1 MNTKVPKIIKTK
13 FITEISSCIK
23 IELNGNEQKNV
34 QLQQNKQNC
43 IRFVENTYKLGENEF
58 SKLEF
63 EIRVKNKDGKIIYT
77 FARNELI
84 KIYNRLCQE
93 GKLTLIMEKPGLNKK
108 DEYKI
113 FLYKSAPELIEHF
126 LSKLNS
132 IPTQTSSDQIKKP
145 KFSEIEESKSTN
157 ISTSNQK
164 DVSKNNN
171 KNNIHKRTL
180 PIKTN
185 DNKNIINSSN
195 NINNNY
201 NIKNNN
207 EINVNNNNSVNI
219 STNNNNDNNKNNKYR
234 KRKYNELIN
243 QQRKEKNT
251 LKRNIIA
258 LNTADIKIKNAAF
271 NEDIERIKNS
281 YNFTDY
287 LSKIFPDYLSYQ
299 ILKYLDKRT
308 ILFKAST
315 LNKEIKKIA
324 DSYIDNIRLS
334 DETPKEIIS
343 KILSRFPNTKTIILG
358 KAKNFKNF
366 HIKEIFVT
374 LRYLQH
380 FDISSLENIN
390 DENIR
395 KFLSKTRGVNVLTLK
410 LNAFLDSLHEALC
423 YCLSFYK
430 NMNELS
436 VVNNHFRFD
445 ENGLKFLM
453 ENPRYYRK
461 ELTTTIN
468 RILDSKFHKIKKLNY
483 FLFNGIVELYTKSMF
498 KGAYIENK
506 IYPFPFK
513 NLLELGIDCI
523 IIKEV
528 KELQIFYKCEQLI
541 KFKLGEIII
550 KNDKKENEINY
561 IDIDKIHD
569 EQLMNQNN
577 CEVDFDNEPTEVFGK
592 IFYYMRNIKEI
603 SFGGFLTNDICQ
615 LISVYLKKIEKFS
628 FSSPNIDD
636 MAVREIFIRCK
647 NVKEINLEGCSNF
660 NGSCFMEMNN
670 SEFPTKLVKARF
682 SLTGY
687 NYYKLIAYLRNKGI
701 EAFNYIRK

>member
-1 MNTKVPKIIKTK
+1 MNTKGPKIIKTK
-13 FITEISSCIK
+13 FITEINSCIK
-23 IELNGNEQKNV
+23 IELNGNEQKNTL
-34 QLQQNKQNC
+34 LQQNKQNC

-63 EIRVKNKDGKIIYT
+63 EIRVKNKEGKILYT
-77 FARNELI
+77 FARNELA

-108 DEYKI
+108 DVYKI

-132 IPTQTSSDQIKKP
+132 SISQVPTDQINKQKTN
-145 KFSEIEESKSTN
+145 EIEESKSTN
-157 ISTSNQK
+157 ISTSNQNN
-164 DVSKNNN
+164 VSTNNSQ
-171 KNNIHKRTL
+171 NNIHKRVST
-180 PIKTN
+180 
-185 DNKNIINSSN
+185 NKN
-195 NINNNY
+195 NNNDEH
-201 NIKNNN
+201 KNNN
-207 EINVNNNNSVNI
+207 EININNNI
-219 STNNNNDNNKNNKYR
+219 NNNDNNKNNKYR

-243 QQRKEKNT
+243 QQRREKNT
-251 LKRNIIA
+251 LKRNIVTI
-258 LNTADIKIKNAAF
+258 NTANIKIKNAAF
-271 NEDIERIKNS
+271 NEDIDRIKKS
-281 YNFTDY
+281 FSLTDY
-287 LSKIFPDYLSYQ
+287 LSKIYPDYLSYQ

-343 KILSRFPNTKTIILG
+343 KILSRFPNTKTIVLG
-358 KAKNFKNF
+358 KARNFKNF

-374 LRYLQH
+374 LKYLQH

-395 KFLSKTRGVNVLTLK
+395 TFLAKTKGVNVLTLK
-410 LNAFLDSLHEALC
+410 LNAFLESLHEALC

-436 VVNNHFRFD
+436 VINNYFKFD

-468 RILDSKFHKIKKLNY
+468 KILDSKDHKIKKLNF
-483 FLFNGIVELYTKSMF
+483 FLFNGILELYSKSMF
-498 KGAYIENK
+498 KGVYIEKK
-506 IYPFPFK
+506 IYPFPFT
-513 NLLELGIDCI
+513 NLIELGIDCI

-528 KELQIFYKCEQLI
+528 KELQIFYKCEKLV
-541 KFKLGEIII
+541 KFKLGEIIL
-550 KNDKKENEINY
+550 KDSKKENQLIY

-569 EQLMNQNN
+569 EQLINQK
-577 CEVDFDNEPTEVFGK
+577 CGEVDFDNEPTEVFGK

-603 SFGGFLTNDICQ
+603 TFGGFLTNDICQ
-615 LISVYLKKIEKFS
+615 LISVYLKKIEKFT

-636 MAVREIFIRCK
+636 QAIKEIFIRCK
-647 NVKEINLEGCSNF
+647 NIKEINLEGCSNF
-660 NGSCFMEMNN
+660 DGRCFMEMNK
-670 SEFPTKLVKARF
+670 SEFPEKLVKAKF
-682 SLTGY
+682 SLMGY

-701 EAFNYIRK
+701 EAFNYVKK